1 VGTRRACEA
10 RPPHYTPIAVARDGN
25 LRRPRFMNL
34 EFQSGAANRAWRWM
48 LAVDCAIIPLLFVY
62 KLFFHVPQI
71 EYMHL
76 LATYHFG
83 FTKRALVGTVVSW
96 FADRVPIWSVYAIG
110 VTAWIATAIL
120 FVVAFRKI
128 FGLTAKN
135 FPLFVFLAGSPFFL
149 KNFMI
154 SIGYFDIYGCA
165 LALVALLVPVGRLYV
180 PALAGGCI
188 CLILIHPIHFLL
200 YVPTISFIAGVRYG
214 LLPGLST
221 RKVIYGL
228 AVALMLAIVFVAA
241 AFFGRMP
248 VPPETFLGYVSA
260 RASDAIDPQT
270 AHIWYMTIGQEIAA
284 TWSIM
289 GQNSA
294 RFPIYAGLIALHIP
308 VARYFKSMIGALA
321 TPFLRGISVAA
332 LAAITIGY
340 LVIFAVVF
348 DYSRW
353 VSNWAVCMLLAMHAI
368 RLLPATAT
376 ETDTPIRPDK
386 NANLVLAWIVTV
398 IPRVGIT
405 KPF

>member
-1 VGTRRACEA
+1 
-10 RPPHYTPIAVARDGN
+10 
-25 LRRPRFMNL
+25 MSL
-34 EFQSGAANRAWRWM
+34 EFQSGAAHRAWRWM
-48 LAVDCAIIPLLFVY
+48 LAVDCAIMPLLFVY

-83 FTKRALVGTVVSW
+83 FAKRALVGTIVSW
-96 FADRVPIWSVYAIG
+96 FADRVPMWSVYAIG

-128 FGLTAKN
+128 FGLTEKN
-135 FPLFVFLAGSPFFL
+135 FPLLVFLAGSPFFL

-154 SIGYFDIYGCA
+154 SIGYFDIYGCI
-165 LALVALLVPVGRLYV
+165 LAFVALLVPVGRLYL
-180 PALAGGCI
+180 PAIAGGCV
-188 CLILIHPIHFLL
+188 CLIIIHPIHFLL
-200 YVPTISFIAGVRYG
+200 YVPTIGFIAGVRYG
-214 LLPGLST
+214 VLPGLST
-221 RKVIYGL
+221 GKLIYGV
-228 AVALMLAIVFVAA
+228 AVALMLAIVFVVA

-260 RASDAIDPQT
+260 RASDPIDPAT
-270 AHIWYMTIGQEIAA
+270 AHIWYMTIEQEIAA

-294 RFPIYAGLIALHIP
+294 RFPVYAGLIALHIP
-308 VARYFKSMIGALA
+308 VARYFRSMIGALA
-321 TPFLRGISVAA
+321 TPFLRVVSVAA
-332 LAAITIGY
+332 LAGITIGY
-340 LVIFAVVF
+340 VVIFAVVF

-368 RLLPATAT
+368 RLLPAIAT
-376 ETDTPIRPDK
+376 PTDAPVRPDK

>member
-1 VGTRRACEA
+1 
-10 RPPHYTPIAVARDGN
+10 
-25 LRRPRFMNL
+25 
-34 EFQSGAANRAWRWM
+34 
-48 LAVDCAIIPLLFVY
+48 
-62 KLFFHVPQI
+62 
-71 EYMHL
+71 
-76 LATYHFG
+76 
-83 FTKRALVGTVVSW
+83 VSW
-96 FADRVPIWSVYAIG
+96 FTDRVPMWSVYAIG

-120 FVVAFRKI
+120 FVAAFRKI
-128 FGLTAKN
+128 FGLTDKN
-135 FPLFVFLAGSPFFL
+135 FPLFVFMAGSPFFL

-154 SIGYFDIYGCA
+154 SIGYFDIYGCI
-165 LALVALLVPVGRLYV
+165 LAFAALLVPVHRLYL
-180 PALAGGCI
+180 PAIATGCV

-200 YVPTISFIAGVRYG
+200 YVPTIGFIAGVRYG

-221 RKVIYGL
+221 GKVVYGV
-228 AVALMLAIVFVAA
+228 AVALVLATVFVVA

-248 VPPETFLGYVSA
+248 VAPETFLGYVSA
-260 RASDAIDPQT
+260 RASDPIDPAI
-270 AHIWYMTIGQEIAA
+270 AHIWYMTIEQEIAA

-294 RFPIYAGLIALHIP
+294 RFPIYAALIALHIP
-308 VARYFKSMIGALA
+308 VVRYFGSMIGALA
-321 TPFLRGISVAA
+321 TPFLRAISVAA

-340 LVIFAVVF
+340 VVIFAVVF

-353 VSNWAVCMLLAMHAI
+353 VSNWAVCMLLAMHAM

-376 ETDTPIRPDK
+376 PADAPVRPDK